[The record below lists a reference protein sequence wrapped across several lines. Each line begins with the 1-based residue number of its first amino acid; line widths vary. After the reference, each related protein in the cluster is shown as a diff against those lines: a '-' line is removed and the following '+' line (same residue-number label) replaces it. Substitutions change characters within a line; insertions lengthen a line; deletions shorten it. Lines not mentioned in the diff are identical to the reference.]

1 MSKFLNAS
9 EVPSTYFMFLTL
21 SLKLSALKFNWMFN
35 TPPSHQTSWK
45 EINLNIRQF
54 YSLDT
59 LNESV
64 EMFAITVYF
73 VQCCNNMLFQNPG
86 ITKSW
91 IQNMV
96 IHRLC
101 LQWSHSFSYV
111 KSTSWPCTSCL
122 LSSQASA
129 GKAVA
134 RDFSGWQYMYGAIN
148 KNKFLKLS
156 ILGNISILG
165 RGSSCSK
172 WWWPFL
178 QTYLAAACPVDWAA
192 RMGGLPIY
200 SFYRFYHVLMAFCAS
215 VQ

>member
-1 MSKFLNAS
+1 
-9 EVPSTYFMFLTL
+9 MFLTL

-73 VQCCNNMLFQNPG
+73 VQCCNNRRFQNPG

-101 LQWSHSFSYV
+101 LQLSHSFSYV

-165 RGSSCSK
+165 RGSQLQQMVMTFLANLFGSCLPSWLGCK
-172 WWWPFL
+172 DGGVASLGGGWWIWTDQF
-178 QTYLAAACPVDWAA
+178 VDF
-192 RMGGLPIY
+192 IV
-200 SFYRFYHVLMAFCAS
+200 F
-215 VQ
+215 